1 MLFKNIIKIIFK
13 NIFSIIIGAIFGL
26 LVLWTFLIGPLL
38 NSALSGQNFAG
49 VLAGALVLPI
59 FYSIFA
65 LIVGGLLGLIV
76 YNFMKFVKKKKSKKS
91 DDF

>member
-1 MLFKNIIKIIFK
+1 MFFKNFIKTIFK
-13 NIFSIIIGAIFGL
+13 NIASIIIGAILGL
-26 LVLWTFLIGPLL
+26 LVLWTFLIGPLM

-65 LIVGGLLGLIV
+65 IIIGGLLGLIV
-76 YNFMKFVKKKKSKKS
+76 YNFLWFARKDKSKLR
-91 DDF
+91 